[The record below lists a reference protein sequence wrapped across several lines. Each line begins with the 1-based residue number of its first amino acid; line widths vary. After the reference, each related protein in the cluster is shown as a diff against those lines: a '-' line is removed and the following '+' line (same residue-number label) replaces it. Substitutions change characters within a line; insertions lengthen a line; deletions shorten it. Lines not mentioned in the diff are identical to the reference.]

1 MATEWAHSPPRLSN
15 QRVQKDASADPLAT
29 TTLAVML
36 GIPKRCRVLHS
47 LGVAWKLINYD
58 PTKSDCEYSCPTMI
72 KHR

>member
-1 MATEWAHSPPRLSN
+1 MASERAHSPLGPSN

-36 GIPKRCRVLHS
+36 GIPKRCLMLHS
-47 LGVAWKLINYD
+47 LGVAWKLIDYE
-58 PTKSDCEYSCPTMI
+58 PTKSDCEYSCATML